1 MKSMRKPIAVNRFS
15 WAGFLVLGVVLLA
28 FDPAGAVSGDEQSL
42 FNVAKND
49 QWNEDVRALLTKGAS
64 PNVPVNV
71 LLQRA
76 AIHVAAEHGAVKN
89 LAAMLQMGGKPNLP
103 DWQGNTPLHLASMGD
118 QTTGGNLTADY
129 PAAIRL
135 LAQHGADLHR
145 TNRDGA
151 APLHVAVHTLSLD
164 GDVVQALLDAG
175 AKPERGD
182 GNGLTALQGFA
193 QSGADRGDIVT
204 LLLNAGTNPD
214 RKTPG
219 GDAPLHLAVKHGT
232 GKTSVV
238 KALLNGGADPCVQD
252 AEGHTPYQLSNAQS
266 KPAIRQALDRAQG
279 RDLACPAMQ
288 PFGLGWVVVKNQSCQ
303 IFDSYLNPGALYTWL
318 GGCVASKASGK
329 GRAVER
335 LSDGGQ
341 HVYEGSIRA
350 GKFHGPGM
358 TTFSNGDRY
367 VGEYRDGKPHGYGAY
382 IAANGESYVG
392 QWYNGCFR
400 GRDRRQMSMN
410 TSREACGFR

>member
-49 QWNEDVRALLTKGAS
+49 QWNEDVRSLLAKGAS
-64 PNVPVNV
+64 PNVPVDT
-71 LLQRA
+71 LLQRT
-76 AIHVAAEHGAVKN
+76 AIHVAAEQGAVKN
-89 LAAMLQMGGKPNLP
+89 LVAMLQAGGNPNLL
-103 DWQGNTPLHLASMGD
+103 DGEGNTPLHWA
-118 QTTGGNLTADY
+118 TTGFTANH
-129 PAAIRL
+129 PAAIRFL
-135 LAQHGADLHR
+135 VQHGADLHR
-145 TNRDGA
+145 TNHNGA
-151 APLHVAVHTLSLD
+151 TPLHVAVYNVWSLN
-164 GDVVQALLDAG
+164 GDVVKALLDAG
-175 AKPERGD
+175 AKPETVDGD
-182 GNGLTALQGFA
+182 GMTALQGFA